1 MWWRSDLARA
11 DVDCRP
17 MHGREQGVAR
27 AADPVADPFVAEAPQ
42 RWRML
47 ALIAVAEL
55 LGMSVWFAANAVAP
69 LLAARWALS
78 ASEAGWLS
86 SVVQLGFVVGTALAA
101 VLNLADVLPAR
112 LYFSCSALAAA
123 GANALLLAA
132 PSYRTALLSRALV
145 GVLLAGVYPP
155 AMKMAATWFRA
166 RRGLA
171 IGVVVGA
178 LTIGK
183 ALPFLIHAVPGA
195 GVTSVVIAA
204 SVMAIVAAAL
214 VALWYTDG
222 PAPFPRR
229 PFDLALVG
237 VVVRDG
243 RYRQVLG
250 GYAGH
255 MLELY
260 ACWIWV
266 PSFLAA
272 SMLAYRGGA
281 AGRELDPASATLVA
295 VLSFV
300 VMAAGALGC
309 VWGGALADRVGY
321 VRLVVMAMAV
331 SGMCALLTP
340 LVFGRSPALLVP
352 LLLVWSI
359 AVIADSAQFSTLVT
373 RVVAPHAIGTAL
385 TLQTSIGFLLTSIT
399 VQLVPAVAGALGW
412 QYAFPILAV
421 GPALGILAIRRLR
434 A

>member
-1 MWWRSDLARA
+1 
-11 DVDCRP
+11 

-27 AADPVADPFVAEAPQ
+27 ATDTVADSLAEAPR

-47 ALIAVAEL
+47 ALVAIAEL

-69 LLAARWALS
+69 LLATRWELS
-78 ASEAGWLS
+78 SSEAGWLS

-101 VLNLADVLPAR
+101 VLNLADILPAR
-112 LYFSCSALAAA
+112 VYFSCSALAAA
-123 GANALLLAA
+123 GANALLVVA
-132 PSYRTALLSRALV
+132 PSYRVALLCRALT
-145 GVLLAGVYPP
+145 GVFLAGVYPP
-155 AMKMAATWFRA
+155 AMKMAATWFRE

-183 ALPFLIHAVPGA
+183 ALPFLIHALPGA
-195 GVTSVVIAA
+195 GVTPVVLAASGTAIAA
-204 SVMAIVAAAL
+204 AVL

-229 PFDLALVG
+229 PFDPALVG
-237 VVVRDG
+237 VVLRAA

-260 ACWIWV
+260 ACWIWL

-272 SMLAYRGGA
+272 SMLALRGASSGT
-281 AGRELDPASATLVA
+281 GLDPASTSLVG

-309 VWGGALADRVGY
+309 VWGGELADRVGY
-321 VRLVVMAMAV
+321 VRLIVIAMAV
-331 SGMCALLTP
+331 SGTCALLTP
-340 LVFGRSPALLVP
+340 VVFGRSPVLLVP
-352 LLLVWSI
+352 LLLVWSV

-399 VQLVPAVAGALGW
+399 VQLVPIIAGAIGW
-412 QYAFPILAV
+412 QFAFPVLAF
-421 GPALGILAIRRLR
+421 GPTIGILAIRRLR
-434 A
+434 V